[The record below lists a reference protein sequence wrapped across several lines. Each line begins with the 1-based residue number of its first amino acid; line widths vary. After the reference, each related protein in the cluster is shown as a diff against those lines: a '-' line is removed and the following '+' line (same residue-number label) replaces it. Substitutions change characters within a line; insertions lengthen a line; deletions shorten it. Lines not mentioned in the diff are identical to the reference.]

1 MKKKLFWLPLLAM
14 LLQPLT
20 GCMVPPAPV
29 TPPDPTAAQTQAPT
43 QPPLSLEDT
52 YWVAYEYFDEE
63 HKEMRPT
70 ETVGWYIDLFILAD
84 GTARLRDIHNELCI
98 MDDDGL
104 HLQWQQSEDGGVR
117 MYNAAYEA
125 PLLEGRMENG
135 VLALSYRGT
144 PITLKPELFP
154 QTVGEM
160 YCPAELTGTWV
171 AFKAMTEG
179 YEWEL
184 MPASFET
191 MLFHPD
197 PDTMDLVADLEYRG
211 YLGCEMFAYRSLPL
225 EILDE
230 PIYPGCGNEQ
240 WQVRLGTNDKGQ
252 PVGKTLSVT
261 LVDRNV
267 LVLQS
272 RHTVDGSP
280 AVSYTTYLRASPA
293 LTWWDVTAR
302 ELANTNWYCSGYLD
316 PQGTMSEPPAEFR
329 EQTLVLGE
337 DGSCWLGEKEG
348 TWLITQS
355 GSFAI
360 YAKENPDGIWGYG
373 GAIRASYAGGEE
385 PFYELYLL
393 HGGGLLRFLIESY
406 G

>member
-1 MKKKLFWLPLLAM
+1 MKKKLLWLPLLAM

-20 GCMVPPAPV
+20 GCTSPQSPV
-29 TPPDPTAAQTQAPT
+29 TPQDPTTAQTQAATGP
-43 QPPLSLEDT
+43 QLSLEDT

-63 HKEMRPT
+63 RKEMKPT
-70 ETVGWYIDLFILAD
+70 QALGWYIDLFILAD

-104 HLQWQQSEDGGVR
+104 HLQWLQDDTGAVTMHNAGYED
-117 MYNAAYEA
+117 
-125 PLLEGRMENG
+125 PLLEGRVENG

-144 PITLKPELFP
+144 PITLKQELFP
-154 QTVGEM
+154 QTVGET

-191 MLFHPD
+191 MLFRTD
-197 PDTMDLVADLEYRG
+197 PETMTLVADLEYRG

-225 EILDE
+225 QIVNE
-230 PIYPGCGNEQ
+230 PIYTGCENEQ
-240 WQVRLGTNDKGQ
+240 WHVRLGTNEAGQ
-252 PVGKTLSVT
+252 PQGKALSVT

-272 RHTVDGSP
+272 RHSVDGSP
-280 AVSYTTYLRASPA
+280 AVSYTTYLRVSPA
-293 LTWWDVTAR
+293 LSWWNVTAQ
-302 ELANTNWYCSGYLD
+302 EVENTNWYCSGSLD
-316 PQGTMSEPPAEFR
+316 AQGAMHEPPAQFR
-329 EQTLVLGE
+329 DQTLVLGE
-337 DGSCWLGEKEG
+337 DGSCWLGDKEG
-348 TWLITQS
+348 TWLFTQS

-373 GAIRASYAGGEE
+373 GAIRASYAGGND

-393 HGGGLLRFLIESY
+393 HGGELLRFLIESY